1 MIRQWS
7 QITGRRGVYKTPLKR
22 EGGGVE
28 NVLAMLKGGTTIFE
42 EFKTQELEVLAILM
56 GGAKGFHPL
65 KGGHAKFYP
74 VLREMH
80 KKCWTHDFP
89 IL

>member
-22 EGGGVE
+22 EGGAE

-42 EFKTQELEVLAILM
+42 EFKTQELEV
-56 GGAKGFHPL
+56 
-65 KGGHAKFYP
+65 
-74 VLREMH
+74 
-80 KKCWTHDFP
+80 
-89 IL
+89 